1 MKVYPRIEKNEKKRR
16 LANLPP
22 QETLLRR
29 LALVLAFVSIFA
41 FVLKILFF

>member
-1 MKVYPRIEKNEKKRR
+1 MKVYPRIEKDEKKQH

-22 QETLLRR
+22 QEALLRR
-29 LALVLAFVSIFA
+29 AALGLAFVSVFF